1 MKLINHYNMNDID
14 DYDEIEVTTNGED
27 IVILDVL
34 MAPDDDGKKA
44 KVECHLPLHVAKG
57 LREAI
62 IRAIDTAQDYAA
74 GRGEGRA

>member
-34 MAPDDDGKKA
+34 MAPDDDGKKS
-44 KVECHLPLHVAKG
+44 KVECHLSLDLAKG

-62 IRAIDTAQDYAA
+62 IRAIDTAQVYAA
-74 GRGEGRA
+74 GRGEG